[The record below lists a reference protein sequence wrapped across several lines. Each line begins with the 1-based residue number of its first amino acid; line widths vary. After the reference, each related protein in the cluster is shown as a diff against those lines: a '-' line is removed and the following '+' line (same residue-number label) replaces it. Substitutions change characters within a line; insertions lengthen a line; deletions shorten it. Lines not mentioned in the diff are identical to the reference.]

1 MQGYDSTPSRST
13 ARAPGT
19 KAQAP
24 LRPAPAPVRK
34 PKGLIRRV
42 MDR

>member
-1 MQGYDSTPSRST
+1 MQGYDSVPSRST

-19 KAQAP
+19 KTQQAP
-24 LRPAPAPVRK
+24 KRPAPAAK